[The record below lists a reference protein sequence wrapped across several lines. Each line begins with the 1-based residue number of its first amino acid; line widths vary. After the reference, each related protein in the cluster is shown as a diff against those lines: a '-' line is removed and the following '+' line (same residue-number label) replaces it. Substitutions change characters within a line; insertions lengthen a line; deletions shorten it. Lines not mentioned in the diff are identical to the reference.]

1 MYLPELL
8 KTVGKKYRK
17 IYVKGICFDSRKAK
31 KGDVFFAIK
40 GGQTSGIK
48 FIKHALSR
56 KVSAIVSEKKVDSSY
71 KKKKEGK

>member
-31 KGDVFFAIK
+31 KMTFFLQLK
-40 GGQTSGIK
+40 ETKYLEQNL
-48 FIKHALSR
+48 F
-56 KVSAIVSEKKVDSSY
+56 KKQS
-71 KKKKEGK
+71 

>member
-31 KGDVFFAIK
+31 KSDIFLQLKETKYLEQNLF
-40 GGQTSGIK
+40 
-48 FIKHALSR
+48 
-56 KVSAIVSEKKVDSSY
+56 KKQS
-71 KKKKEGK
+71 